1 MISTSTSS
9 QIPKC
14 KSPSFQQLH
23 PILVTKIPRYKRRD
37 LPLSFLAHTTS
48 GCKCY
53 RYRSPAQRL
62 PEWPSKTITPFS
74 WASAK
79 EVLGNRKHCE
89 DKPLLVLKCDRLGT
103 LTNYSL
109 TSRCLK
115 FDVGDWQV
123 VSTTCLNTVPPQT
136 ATEQSCKAKI
146 GAEAIFLHFLQ
157 NMQMGPLPLQFWSAG
172 QICVVL
178 VPLPRCSASER
189 TFSTFPKDD
198 YTLTEIP
205 MCWFKASV
213 SFRQTNEY
221 FGKTSAH
228 HDVQCPGNVCCLP
241 TSASGPLLSH
251 APQAWWSNQT
261 QLELIYLRSPSP
273 IQRPRRIAIT
283 YPIQRIFEGHLVW
296 TVDIPPPCRRSQS
309 CWCRLTSSFSWTS

>member
-1 MISTSTSS
+1 M
-9 QIPKC
+9 
-14 KSPSFQQLH
+14 
-23 PILVTKIPRYKRRD
+23 TKIPRYKRRD

-89 DKPLLVLKCDRLGT
+89 DKPLLLLKCDRLGT

-213 SFRQTNEY
+213 SFCQTNEY

-228 HDVQCPGNVCCLP
+228 HDVQCPVSKFVACRHLQAAHCCLMRLKLDEATKP
-241 TSASGPLLSH
+241 SWSWYIWD
-251 APQAWWSNQT
+251 PQAPFSDQGG
-261 QLELIYLRSPSP
+261 LPSP
-273 IQRPRRIAIT
+273 IPSSESSKAT
-283 YPIQRIFEGHLVW
+283 WCGYPDTGYTW
-296 TVDIPPPCRRSQS
+296 IP
-309 CWCRLTSSFSWTS
+309 LTL

>member
-1 MISTSTSS
+1 M
-9 QIPKC
+9 
-14 KSPSFQQLH
+14 
-23 PILVTKIPRYKRRD
+23 TKIPRYKRRD

-89 DKPLLVLKCDRLGT
+89 DKPLLLLKCDRLGT

-213 SFRQTNEY
+213 SFCQTNEY

-251 APQAWWSNQT
+251 APQAWWSNQQPNPAGADISEIPKPHSAT
-261 QLELIYLRSPSP
+261 K
-273 IQRPRRIAIT
+273 ADCH
-283 YPIQRIFEGHLVW
+283 HLVGAHRAAD
-296 TVDIPPPCRRSQS
+296 VDLPPAFPGPHNCKIEFCNGVLVLFFNVFWFNFQS
-309 CWCRLTSSFSWTS
+309 CTMLQH

>member
-9 QIPKC
+9 QISKC
-14 KSPSFQQLH
+14 KSPSFQQPH

-37 LPLSFLAHTTS
+37 LPLSFLGHTTS

-89 DKPLLVLKCDRLGT
+89 DKPLLLLKCDRLGT

-189 TFSTFPKDD
+189 MTTLWLKFQCVDSKPLFHSVKPMSTLEKHQ
-198 YTLTEIP
+198 LTTTSRRP
-205 MCWFKASV
+205 V
-213 SFRQTNEY
+213 S
-221 FGKTSAH
+221 S
-228 HDVQCPGNVCCLP
+228 VQCPSLLP
-241 TSASGPLLSH
+241 ADICKRPTVVSCASSLMKQPNPAGADISEIPKPHSATKEDCHHLSH
-251 APQAWWSNQT
+251 PAN
-261 QLELIYLRSPSP
+261 LRRPLGVDTRIPS
-273 IQRPRRIAIT
+273 
-283 YPIQRIFEGHLVW
+283 
-296 TVDIPPPCRRSQS
+296 PCRRSQS